1 MFRQL
6 ELTKENKRLLIKFA
20 VSLLVTVLLTV
31 MLCTLSAFAEQGTA
45 DSGAEQAVSTAEAQ
59 QSATGETQ
67 HNPGDYLD
75 TDPTYVNKDAG
86 SSVIQE
92 LIGVDASQPL
102 EIIILLTLIA
112 LAPSMLIMMTCFTR
126 IVIVL
131 GFLRTAMQTQST
143 PPNMVITGMAL
154 FLTFFIM
161 APVFSEINEV
171 AYQPYVSEELT
182 TEEALDAASVPLKKF
197 MLKQTSQDD
206 LQFFLDLSKTEEPE
220 GGYTDEYLQN
230 DLSLTVIV
238 PSFMISELKR
248 AFQMGF
254 LIFLPFLVIDLVVG
268 STLMSMGMMMLPP
281 AMISMPFK
289 ILVFVLADGW
299 NLLIGSVV
307 ASHNFNGSGNVDY
320 ALNRSFCGGMYE
332 NVYLHIFNNTRRLI
346 ASCDEQGLT
355 DYAGMMRVVQ
365 AYAVQMLTD
374 VYGPVAYTSCI
385 EDPTNGASFS
395 YDTQQSIYNS
405 IFELLDKALQDFQSP
420 KSTLEE
426 RQSFDYW
433 CNGDLDMWIQ
443 VANQLKLRAAL
454 RIVKADP
461 TLAKQKAEEAAK
473 GAILKQDVLINKS
486 LSNEQT
492 RMFEWGDSGMNAN
505 LTTILEGFQ
514 DPRLPLIMT
523 NPKR

>member
-31 MLCTLSAFAEQGTA
+31 MLCTLSAFSEQGTA
-45 DSGAEQAVSTAEAQ
+45 DSGAAQAVSTAEAQ
-59 QSATGETQ
+59 QSATGEAQ
-67 HNPGDYLD
+67 HKPGDYLD

-281 AMISMPFK
+281 TTISMPFK
-289 ILVFVLADGW
+289 ILLFVLADGW
-299 NLLIGSVV
+299 NLVIGQVV
-307 ASHNFNGSGNVDY
+307 KTFY
-320 ALNRSFCGGMYE
+320 
-332 NVYLHIFNNTRRLI
+332 
-346 ASCDEQGLT
+346 
-355 DYAGMMRVVQ
+355 
-365 AYAVQMLTD
+365 
-374 VYGPVAYTSCI
+374 
-385 EDPTNGASFS
+385 
-395 YDTQQSIYNS
+395 
-405 IFELLDKALQDFQSP
+405 
-420 KSTLEE
+420 
-426 RQSFDYW
+426 
-433 CNGDLDMWIQ
+433 
-443 VANQLKLRAAL
+443 
-454 RIVKADP
+454 
-461 TLAKQKAEEAAK
+461 
-473 GAILKQDVLINKS
+473 
-486 LSNEQT
+486 
-492 RMFEWGDSGMNAN
+492 
-505 LTTILEGFQ
+505 
-514 DPRLPLIMT
+514 
-523 NPKR
+523 

>member
-1 MFRQL
+1 MFRQYQ
-6 ELTKENKRLLIKFA
+6 LTKENKRLVLRFA
-20 VSLLVTVLLTV
+20 VSLLVTVILAVL
-31 MLCTLSAFAEQGTA
+31 LCTLSAYAEQG
-45 DSGAEQAVSTAEAQ
+45 SAESTVQAQSTAEAPI
-59 QSATGETQ
+59 ETDKQ
-67 HNPGDYLD
+67 PGDYLD
-75 TDPTYVNKDAG
+75 TDPTYVGNDTG

-112 LAPSMLIMMTCFTR
+112 LAPSILIMMTCFTR

-154 FLTFFIM
+154 FLTLFIM

-182 TEEALDAASVPLKKF
+182 TQEALDAASVPLKKF
-197 MLKQTSQDD
+197 MLKQTSNDD
-206 LQFFLDLSKTEEPE
+206 LQFFLDLSKTEVPE
-220 GGYTDEYLQN
+220 EITEEYLEN

-307 ASHNFNGSGNVDY
+307 AS
-320 ALNRSFCGGMYE
+320 
-332 NVYLHIFNNTRRLI
+332 
-346 ASCDEQGLT
+346 
-355 DYAGMMRVVQ
+355 
-365 AYAVQMLTD
+365 
-374 VYGPVAYTSCI
+374 
-385 EDPTNGASFS
+385 
-395 YDTQQSIYNS
+395 YN
-405 IFELLDKALQDFQSP
+405 L
-420 KSTLEE
+420 
-426 RQSFDYW
+426 
-433 CNGDLDMWIQ
+433 
-443 VANQLKLRAAL
+443 
-454 RIVKADP
+454 
-461 TLAKQKAEEAAK
+461 
-473 GAILKQDVLINKS
+473 
-486 LSNEQT
+486 
-492 RMFEWGDSGMNAN
+492 
-505 LTTILEGFQ
+505 
-514 DPRLPLIMT
+514 
-523 NPKR
+523 

>member
-45 DSGAEQAVSTAEAQ
+45 DSGAAQEVSTAEAQ
-59 QSATGETQ
+59 QSATGEAQ
-67 HNPGDYLD
+67 HKPGDYLD

-307 ASHNFNGSGNVDY
+307 AS
-320 ALNRSFCGGMYE
+320 
-332 NVYLHIFNNTRRLI
+332 
-346 ASCDEQGLT
+346 
-355 DYAGMMRVVQ
+355 
-365 AYAVQMLTD
+365 
-374 VYGPVAYTSCI
+374 
-385 EDPTNGASFS
+385 
-395 YDTQQSIYNS
+395 YN
-405 IFELLDKALQDFQSP
+405 L
-420 KSTLEE
+420 
-426 RQSFDYW
+426 
-433 CNGDLDMWIQ
+433 
-443 VANQLKLRAAL
+443 
-454 RIVKADP
+454 
-461 TLAKQKAEEAAK
+461 
-473 GAILKQDVLINKS
+473 
-486 LSNEQT
+486 
-492 RMFEWGDSGMNAN
+492 
-505 LTTILEGFQ
+505 
-514 DPRLPLIMT
+514 
-523 NPKR
+523 

>member
-31 MLCTLSAFAEQGTA
+31 MLCTLSAFAEHGTA
-45 DSGAEQAVSTAEAQ
+45 DSGAAQAVSTAEAQ
-59 QSATGETQ
+59 QSATGEAQ
-67 HNPGDYLD
+67 HKPGDYLD

-307 ASHNFNGSGNVDY
+307 AS
-320 ALNRSFCGGMYE
+320 
-332 NVYLHIFNNTRRLI
+332 
-346 ASCDEQGLT
+346 
-355 DYAGMMRVVQ
+355 
-365 AYAVQMLTD
+365 
-374 VYGPVAYTSCI
+374 
-385 EDPTNGASFS
+385 
-395 YDTQQSIYNS
+395 YN
-405 IFELLDKALQDFQSP
+405 L
-420 KSTLEE
+420 
-426 RQSFDYW
+426 
-433 CNGDLDMWIQ
+433 
-443 VANQLKLRAAL
+443 
-454 RIVKADP
+454 
-461 TLAKQKAEEAAK
+461 
-473 GAILKQDVLINKS
+473 
-486 LSNEQT
+486 
-492 RMFEWGDSGMNAN
+492 
-505 LTTILEGFQ
+505 
-514 DPRLPLIMT
+514 
-523 NPKR
+523 

>member
-45 DSGAEQAVSTAEAQ
+45 DSGAAQAVSTAEAQ

-131 GFLRTAMQTQST
+131 DFLRTAMQTQST

-307 ASHNFNGSGNVDY
+307 AS
-320 ALNRSFCGGMYE
+320 
-332 NVYLHIFNNTRRLI
+332 
-346 ASCDEQGLT
+346 
-355 DYAGMMRVVQ
+355 
-365 AYAVQMLTD
+365 
-374 VYGPVAYTSCI
+374 
-385 EDPTNGASFS
+385 
-395 YDTQQSIYNS
+395 YN
-405 IFELLDKALQDFQSP
+405 L
-420 KSTLEE
+420 
-426 RQSFDYW
+426 
-433 CNGDLDMWIQ
+433 
-443 VANQLKLRAAL
+443 
-454 RIVKADP
+454 
-461 TLAKQKAEEAAK
+461 
-473 GAILKQDVLINKS
+473 
-486 LSNEQT
+486 
-492 RMFEWGDSGMNAN
+492 
-505 LTTILEGFQ
+505 
-514 DPRLPLIMT
+514 
-523 NPKR
+523 

>member
-1 MFRQL
+1 M
-6 ELTKENKRLLIKFA
+6 
-20 VSLLVTVLLTV
+20 
-31 MLCTLSAFAEQGTA
+31 
-45 DSGAEQAVSTAEAQ
+45 
-59 QSATGETQ
+59 
-67 HNPGDYLD
+67 
-75 TDPTYVNKDAG
+75 
-86 SSVIQE
+86 IQE

-131 GFLRTAMQTQST
+131 GFLRTAMQTQS
-143 PPNMVITGMAL
+143 MVITGMAL

-307 ASHNFNGSGNVDY
+307 AS
-320 ALNRSFCGGMYE
+320 
-332 NVYLHIFNNTRRLI
+332 
-346 ASCDEQGLT
+346 
-355 DYAGMMRVVQ
+355 
-365 AYAVQMLTD
+365 
-374 VYGPVAYTSCI
+374 
-385 EDPTNGASFS
+385 
-395 YDTQQSIYNS
+395 YN
-405 IFELLDKALQDFQSP
+405 L
-420 KSTLEE
+420 
-426 RQSFDYW
+426 
-433 CNGDLDMWIQ
+433 
-443 VANQLKLRAAL
+443 
-454 RIVKADP
+454 
-461 TLAKQKAEEAAK
+461 
-473 GAILKQDVLINKS
+473 
-486 LSNEQT
+486 
-492 RMFEWGDSGMNAN
+492 
-505 LTTILEGFQ
+505 
-514 DPRLPLIMT
+514 
-523 NPKR
+523 

>member
-45 DSGAEQAVSTAEAQ
+45 DSGAVQAVSTAEAQ
-59 QSATGETQ
+59 QSATGEAQ

-131 GFLRTAMQTQST
+131 AFLRTAMQTQST

-307 ASHNFNGSGNVDY
+307 AS
-320 ALNRSFCGGMYE
+320 
-332 NVYLHIFNNTRRLI
+332 
-346 ASCDEQGLT
+346 
-355 DYAGMMRVVQ
+355 
-365 AYAVQMLTD
+365 
-374 VYGPVAYTSCI
+374 
-385 EDPTNGASFS
+385 
-395 YDTQQSIYNS
+395 YN
-405 IFELLDKALQDFQSP
+405 L
-420 KSTLEE
+420 
-426 RQSFDYW
+426 
-433 CNGDLDMWIQ
+433 
-443 VANQLKLRAAL
+443 
-454 RIVKADP
+454 
-461 TLAKQKAEEAAK
+461 
-473 GAILKQDVLINKS
+473 
-486 LSNEQT
+486 
-492 RMFEWGDSGMNAN
+492 
-505 LTTILEGFQ
+505 
-514 DPRLPLIMT
+514 
-523 NPKR
+523 

>member
-45 DSGAEQAVSTAEAQ
+45 DSGAAQAVSTAEAQ
-59 QSATGETQ
+59 QSATGEAQ

-112 LAPSMLIMMTCFTR
+112 LAPSMLIMMTCVTR

-161 APVFSEINEV
+161 SPVFSEINEV

-307 ASHNFNGSGNVDY
+307 AS
-320 ALNRSFCGGMYE
+320 
-332 NVYLHIFNNTRRLI
+332 
-346 ASCDEQGLT
+346 
-355 DYAGMMRVVQ
+355 
-365 AYAVQMLTD
+365 
-374 VYGPVAYTSCI
+374 
-385 EDPTNGASFS
+385 
-395 YDTQQSIYNS
+395 YN
-405 IFELLDKALQDFQSP
+405 L
-420 KSTLEE
+420 
-426 RQSFDYW
+426 
-433 CNGDLDMWIQ
+433 
-443 VANQLKLRAAL
+443 
-454 RIVKADP
+454 
-461 TLAKQKAEEAAK
+461 
-473 GAILKQDVLINKS
+473 
-486 LSNEQT
+486 
-492 RMFEWGDSGMNAN
+492 
-505 LTTILEGFQ
+505 
-514 DPRLPLIMT
+514 
-523 NPKR
+523 

>member
-45 DSGAEQAVSTAEAQ
+45 DSGAAQAVSTAEAQ

-131 GFLRTAMQTQST
+131 GFLRTAMQTQNT

-307 ASHNFNGSGNVDY
+307 AS
-320 ALNRSFCGGMYE
+320 
-332 NVYLHIFNNTRRLI
+332 
-346 ASCDEQGLT
+346 
-355 DYAGMMRVVQ
+355 
-365 AYAVQMLTD
+365 
-374 VYGPVAYTSCI
+374 
-385 EDPTNGASFS
+385 
-395 YDTQQSIYNS
+395 YN
-405 IFELLDKALQDFQSP
+405 L
-420 KSTLEE
+420 
-426 RQSFDYW
+426 
-433 CNGDLDMWIQ
+433 
-443 VANQLKLRAAL
+443 
-454 RIVKADP
+454 
-461 TLAKQKAEEAAK
+461 
-473 GAILKQDVLINKS
+473 
-486 LSNEQT
+486 
-492 RMFEWGDSGMNAN
+492 
-505 LTTILEGFQ
+505 
-514 DPRLPLIMT
+514 
-523 NPKR
+523 

>member
-31 MLCTLSAFAEQGTA
+31 MLCTLSAFAEQGAA
-45 DSGAEQAVSTAEAQ
+45 DSGAAQAVSTAEAQ
-59 QSATGETQ
+59 QSATGEAQ
-67 HNPGDYLD
+67 HKPGDYLD

-307 ASHNFNGSGNVDY
+307 AS
-320 ALNRSFCGGMYE
+320 
-332 NVYLHIFNNTRRLI
+332 
-346 ASCDEQGLT
+346 
-355 DYAGMMRVVQ
+355 
-365 AYAVQMLTD
+365 
-374 VYGPVAYTSCI
+374 
-385 EDPTNGASFS
+385 
-395 YDTQQSIYNS
+395 YN
-405 IFELLDKALQDFQSP
+405 L
-420 KSTLEE
+420 
-426 RQSFDYW
+426 
-433 CNGDLDMWIQ
+433 
-443 VANQLKLRAAL
+443 
-454 RIVKADP
+454 
-461 TLAKQKAEEAAK
+461 
-473 GAILKQDVLINKS
+473 
-486 LSNEQT
+486 
-492 RMFEWGDSGMNAN
+492 
-505 LTTILEGFQ
+505 
-514 DPRLPLIMT
+514 
-523 NPKR
+523 

>member
-45 DSGAEQAVSTAEAQ
+45 DSGAAQAVSTAEAQ

-171 AYQPYVSEELT
+171 AYQPYVSEEMT
-182 TEEALDAASVPLKKF
+182 SQEALDAASVPLKKF

-307 ASHNFNGSGNVDY
+307 AS
-320 ALNRSFCGGMYE
+320 
-332 NVYLHIFNNTRRLI
+332 
-346 ASCDEQGLT
+346 
-355 DYAGMMRVVQ
+355 
-365 AYAVQMLTD
+365 
-374 VYGPVAYTSCI
+374 
-385 EDPTNGASFS
+385 
-395 YDTQQSIYNS
+395 YN
-405 IFELLDKALQDFQSP
+405 L
-420 KSTLEE
+420 
-426 RQSFDYW
+426 
-433 CNGDLDMWIQ
+433 
-443 VANQLKLRAAL
+443 
-454 RIVKADP
+454 
-461 TLAKQKAEEAAK
+461 
-473 GAILKQDVLINKS
+473 
-486 LSNEQT
+486 
-492 RMFEWGDSGMNAN
+492 
-505 LTTILEGFQ
+505 
-514 DPRLPLIMT
+514 
-523 NPKR
+523 

>member
-45 DSGAEQAVSTAEAQ
+45 DSGAAQAVSTAEAQ
-59 QSATGETQ
+59 QSATGEAQ

-75 TDPTYVNKDAG
+75 IDPTYVNKDAG

-307 ASHNFNGSGNVDY
+307 AS
-320 ALNRSFCGGMYE
+320 
-332 NVYLHIFNNTRRLI
+332 
-346 ASCDEQGLT
+346 
-355 DYAGMMRVVQ
+355 
-365 AYAVQMLTD
+365 
-374 VYGPVAYTSCI
+374 
-385 EDPTNGASFS
+385 
-395 YDTQQSIYNS
+395 YN
-405 IFELLDKALQDFQSP
+405 L
-420 KSTLEE
+420 
-426 RQSFDYW
+426 
-433 CNGDLDMWIQ
+433 
-443 VANQLKLRAAL
+443 
-454 RIVKADP
+454 
-461 TLAKQKAEEAAK
+461 
-473 GAILKQDVLINKS
+473 
-486 LSNEQT
+486 
-492 RMFEWGDSGMNAN
+492 
-505 LTTILEGFQ
+505 
-514 DPRLPLIMT
+514 
-523 NPKR
+523 

>member
-1 MFRQL
+1 MFKQYQ
-6 ELTKENKRLLIKFA
+6 LTKENKRLLLKFA
-20 VSLLVTVLLTV
+20 VSLLATVLLTV
-31 MLCTLSAFAEQGTA
+31 MLCTLSAFAE
-45 DSGAEQAVSTAEAQ
+45 GAQAAAEAAPAATQ
-59 QSATGETQ
+59 QASAATGEAPTETDKQ
-67 HNPGDYLD
+67 PGDYLD
-75 TDPTYVNKDAG
+75 TDPTYVDEDAG

-143 PPNMVITGMAL
+143 PPNMVVTGMAL
-154 FLTFFIM
+154 FLTLFIM

-182 TEEALDAASVPLKKF
+182 TQEALEAASVPLKKF
-197 MLKQTSQDD
+197 MLKQTSNDD
-206 LQFFLDLSKTEEPE
+206 LQFFLDLSKTETPDEITE
-220 GGYTDEYLQN
+220 EYLEN

-307 ASHNFNGSGNVDY
+307 AS
-320 ALNRSFCGGMYE
+320 
-332 NVYLHIFNNTRRLI
+332 
-346 ASCDEQGLT
+346 
-355 DYAGMMRVVQ
+355 
-365 AYAVQMLTD
+365 
-374 VYGPVAYTSCI
+374 
-385 EDPTNGASFS
+385 
-395 YDTQQSIYNS
+395 YN
-405 IFELLDKALQDFQSP
+405 L
-420 KSTLEE
+420 
-426 RQSFDYW
+426 
-433 CNGDLDMWIQ
+433 
-443 VANQLKLRAAL
+443 
-454 RIVKADP
+454 
-461 TLAKQKAEEAAK
+461 
-473 GAILKQDVLINKS
+473 
-486 LSNEQT
+486 
-492 RMFEWGDSGMNAN
+492 
-505 LTTILEGFQ
+505 
-514 DPRLPLIMT
+514 
-523 NPKR
+523 

>member
-45 DSGAEQAVSTAEAQ
+45 DSGAVQAVSTAEDQ
-59 QSATGETQ
+59 QSATGEAQ

-197 MLKQTSQDD
+197 MLKQTSRDD

-307 ASHNFNGSGNVDY
+307 AS
-320 ALNRSFCGGMYE
+320 
-332 NVYLHIFNNTRRLI
+332 
-346 ASCDEQGLT
+346 
-355 DYAGMMRVVQ
+355 
-365 AYAVQMLTD
+365 
-374 VYGPVAYTSCI
+374 
-385 EDPTNGASFS
+385 
-395 YDTQQSIYNS
+395 YN
-405 IFELLDKALQDFQSP
+405 L
-420 KSTLEE
+420 
-426 RQSFDYW
+426 
-433 CNGDLDMWIQ
+433 
-443 VANQLKLRAAL
+443 
-454 RIVKADP
+454 
-461 TLAKQKAEEAAK
+461 
-473 GAILKQDVLINKS
+473 
-486 LSNEQT
+486 
-492 RMFEWGDSGMNAN
+492 
-505 LTTILEGFQ
+505 
-514 DPRLPLIMT
+514 
-523 NPKR
+523 

>member
-45 DSGAEQAVSTAEAQ
+45 DSGAAQAVSTAEAQ
-59 QSATGETQ
+59 QSATGEAQ
-67 HNPGDYLD
+67 HKPGDYLD

-92 LIGVDASQPL
+92 RIGVDASQPL

-230 DLSLTVIV
+230 DLSRTVIV

-307 ASHNFNGSGNVDY
+307 AS
-320 ALNRSFCGGMYE
+320 
-332 NVYLHIFNNTRRLI
+332 
-346 ASCDEQGLT
+346 
-355 DYAGMMRVVQ
+355 
-365 AYAVQMLTD
+365 
-374 VYGPVAYTSCI
+374 
-385 EDPTNGASFS
+385 
-395 YDTQQSIYNS
+395 YN
-405 IFELLDKALQDFQSP
+405 L
-420 KSTLEE
+420 
-426 RQSFDYW
+426 
-433 CNGDLDMWIQ
+433 
-443 VANQLKLRAAL
+443 
-454 RIVKADP
+454 
-461 TLAKQKAEEAAK
+461 
-473 GAILKQDVLINKS
+473 
-486 LSNEQT
+486 
-492 RMFEWGDSGMNAN
+492 
-505 LTTILEGFQ
+505 
-514 DPRLPLIMT
+514 
-523 NPKR
+523 

>member
-45 DSGAEQAVSTAEAQ
+45 DSGAAQAVSTAEAQ
-59 QSATGETQ
+59 QSATGEAQ

-206 LQFFLDLSKTEEPE
+206 LQFFLDLSKTEEPD

-307 ASHNFNGSGNVDY
+307 AS
-320 ALNRSFCGGMYE
+320 
-332 NVYLHIFNNTRRLI
+332 
-346 ASCDEQGLT
+346 
-355 DYAGMMRVVQ
+355 
-365 AYAVQMLTD
+365 
-374 VYGPVAYTSCI
+374 
-385 EDPTNGASFS
+385 
-395 YDTQQSIYNS
+395 YN
-405 IFELLDKALQDFQSP
+405 L
-420 KSTLEE
+420 
-426 RQSFDYW
+426 
-433 CNGDLDMWIQ
+433 
-443 VANQLKLRAAL
+443 
-454 RIVKADP
+454 
-461 TLAKQKAEEAAK
+461 
-473 GAILKQDVLINKS
+473 
-486 LSNEQT
+486 
-492 RMFEWGDSGMNAN
+492 
-505 LTTILEGFQ
+505 
-514 DPRLPLIMT
+514 
-523 NPKR
+523 

>member
-1 MFRQL
+1 MFRQYQ
-6 ELTKENKRLLIKFA
+6 LTKENKRLVLRFA
-20 VSLLVTVLLTV
+20 VSLLVTVILAVL
-31 MLCTLSAFAEQGTA
+31 LCTLSAFAEQG
-45 DSGAEQAVSTAEAQ
+45 SAESTVQAQSTAEAPI
-59 QSATGETQ
+59 ETDKQ
-67 HNPGDYLD
+67 PGDYLD
-75 TDPTYVNKDAG
+75 TDPTYVGNDTG

-112 LAPSMLIMMTCFTR
+112 LAPSILIMMTCFTR

-182 TEEALDAASVPLKKF
+182 TQEALDAASVPLKKF
-197 MLKQTSQDD
+197 MLKQTSNDD
-206 LQFFLDLSKTEEPE
+206 LQFFLDLSKTEVPE
-220 GGYTDEYLQN
+220 EITEEYLEN

-307 ASHNFNGSGNVDY
+307 AS
-320 ALNRSFCGGMYE
+320 
-332 NVYLHIFNNTRRLI
+332 
-346 ASCDEQGLT
+346 
-355 DYAGMMRVVQ
+355 
-365 AYAVQMLTD
+365 
-374 VYGPVAYTSCI
+374 
-385 EDPTNGASFS
+385 
-395 YDTQQSIYNS
+395 YN
-405 IFELLDKALQDFQSP
+405 L
-420 KSTLEE
+420 
-426 RQSFDYW
+426 
-433 CNGDLDMWIQ
+433 
-443 VANQLKLRAAL
+443 
-454 RIVKADP
+454 
-461 TLAKQKAEEAAK
+461 
-473 GAILKQDVLINKS
+473 
-486 LSNEQT
+486 
-492 RMFEWGDSGMNAN
+492 
-505 LTTILEGFQ
+505 
-514 DPRLPLIMT
+514 
-523 NPKR
+523 

>member
-45 DSGAEQAVSTAEAQ
+45 DSGAAQAVSTAEAQ

-299 NLLIGSVV
+299 NLLIGWVV
-307 ASHNFNGSGNVDY
+307 AS
-320 ALNRSFCGGMYE
+320 
-332 NVYLHIFNNTRRLI
+332 
-346 ASCDEQGLT
+346 
-355 DYAGMMRVVQ
+355 
-365 AYAVQMLTD
+365 
-374 VYGPVAYTSCI
+374 
-385 EDPTNGASFS
+385 
-395 YDTQQSIYNS
+395 YN
-405 IFELLDKALQDFQSP
+405 L
-420 KSTLEE
+420 
-426 RQSFDYW
+426 
-433 CNGDLDMWIQ
+433 
-443 VANQLKLRAAL
+443 
-454 RIVKADP
+454 
-461 TLAKQKAEEAAK
+461 
-473 GAILKQDVLINKS
+473 
-486 LSNEQT
+486 
-492 RMFEWGDSGMNAN
+492 
-505 LTTILEGFQ
+505 
-514 DPRLPLIMT
+514 
-523 NPKR
+523 

>member
-45 DSGAEQAVSTAEAQ
+45 DSGAAQAVSTAEAQ
-59 QSATGETQ
+59 QSATGEAQ
-67 HNPGDYLD
+67 HKPGDYLD

-220 GGYTDEYLQN
+220 GGYTDEYLQT

-307 ASHNFNGSGNVDY
+307 AS
-320 ALNRSFCGGMYE
+320 
-332 NVYLHIFNNTRRLI
+332 
-346 ASCDEQGLT
+346 
-355 DYAGMMRVVQ
+355 
-365 AYAVQMLTD
+365 
-374 VYGPVAYTSCI
+374 
-385 EDPTNGASFS
+385 
-395 YDTQQSIYNS
+395 YN
-405 IFELLDKALQDFQSP
+405 L
-420 KSTLEE
+420 
-426 RQSFDYW
+426 
-433 CNGDLDMWIQ
+433 
-443 VANQLKLRAAL
+443 
-454 RIVKADP
+454 
-461 TLAKQKAEEAAK
+461 
-473 GAILKQDVLINKS
+473 
-486 LSNEQT
+486 
-492 RMFEWGDSGMNAN
+492 
-505 LTTILEGFQ
+505 
-514 DPRLPLIMT
+514 
-523 NPKR
+523 

>member
-1 MFRQL
+1 MFKQL
-6 ELTKENKRLLIKFA
+6 QLTKENKKLVVRFA

-31 MLCTLSAFAEQGTA
+31 MLCTLSAFAEQGGTA
-45 DSGAEQAVSTAEAQ
+45 QAVSTAEAQ
-59 QSATGETQ
+59 QTATGETQ
-67 HNPGDYLD
+67 HQPGEYLD
-75 TDPTYVNKDAG
+75 TDPTYVDNDAG

-182 TEEALDAASVPLKKF
+182 TQEALDAASVPLKKF

-307 ASHNFNGSGNVDY
+307 AS
-320 ALNRSFCGGMYE
+320 
-332 NVYLHIFNNTRRLI
+332 
-346 ASCDEQGLT
+346 
-355 DYAGMMRVVQ
+355 
-365 AYAVQMLTD
+365 
-374 VYGPVAYTSCI
+374 
-385 EDPTNGASFS
+385 
-395 YDTQQSIYNS
+395 YN
-405 IFELLDKALQDFQSP
+405 L
-420 KSTLEE
+420 
-426 RQSFDYW
+426 
-433 CNGDLDMWIQ
+433 
-443 VANQLKLRAAL
+443 
-454 RIVKADP
+454 
-461 TLAKQKAEEAAK
+461 
-473 GAILKQDVLINKS
+473 
-486 LSNEQT
+486 
-492 RMFEWGDSGMNAN
+492 
-505 LTTILEGFQ
+505 
-514 DPRLPLIMT
+514 
-523 NPKR
+523 